1 MNVELTFYYS
11 LYRVM
16 SGQVFAATELPT
28 SATVDADSETLSELH
43 HSLYET
49 ESMPLSLLIMVID
62 FAYAA

>member
-1 MNVELTFYYS
+1 
-11 LYRVM
+11 M

-28 SATVDADSETLSELH
+28 SATVDVDSETLSELH

-62 FAYAA
+62 FAYTA